1 MAPHNVP
8 EQPVEEFGPL
18 VTPPEPGVVPAEVAV
33 VATGCGVVATGCG
46 VVATGC
52 GVVAT
57 GAEVADPVSGLQ
69 STFAAQSQA
78 LMVWLQRVPAWQV
91 YSYGTPCAH

>member
-8 EQPVEEFGPL
+8 EQPVEELGPL

-46 VVATGC
+46 VVATG
-52 GVVAT
+52 
-57 GAEVADPVSGLQ
+57 AEVADPVLGVQ

-78 LMVWLQRVPAWQV
+78 LMAWLHKVPAWQV

>member
-1 MAPHNVP
+1 MAPHKVP

-18 VTPPEPGVVPAEVAV
+18 VTPPEPGVVTAEVA
-33 VATGCGVVATGCG
+33 VVATGCG

-78 LMVWLQRVPAWQV
+78 LMAWFQRVPAWQV
-91 YSYGTPCAH
+91 YSYGTP

>member
-1 MAPHNVP
+1 MAPHKVP

-18 VTPPEPGVVPAEVAV
+18 VTPPELDVVPGEVVV
-33 VATGCGVVATGCG
+33 VAIGCGVVAT
-46 VVATGC
+46 VC

-57 GAEVADPVSGLQ
+57 GAEVADPVSGVQ

-78 LMVWLQRVPAWQV
+78 LMVWLQRVPA
-91 YSYGTPCAH
+91 

>member
-18 VTPPEPGVVPAEVAV
+18 VTPPEPDVVPAEVA
-33 VATGCGVVATGCG
+33 

-78 LMVWLQRVPAWQV
+78 LMVWFQRVPAWQV